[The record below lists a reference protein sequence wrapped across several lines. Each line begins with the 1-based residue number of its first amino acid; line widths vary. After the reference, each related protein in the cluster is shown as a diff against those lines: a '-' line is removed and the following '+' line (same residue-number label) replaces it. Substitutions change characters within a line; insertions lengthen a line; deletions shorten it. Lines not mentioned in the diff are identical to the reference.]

1 MEHLVNKIQAV
12 INTLNNVTV
21 NGFDNMD
28 RMVGCMKVL
37 AEVRDAVKQ
46 IPEQKEVQDGNT
58 DAE

>member
-1 MEHLVNKIQAV
+1 MEELANKIQAV
-12 INTLNNVTV
+12 INTLDSVTV

-37 AEVRDAVKQ
+37 ADVR
-46 IPEQKEVQDGNT
+46 EQLKAAEVQDGNA

>member
-1 MEHLVNKIQAV
+1 MKEMADKIQAV
-12 INTLNNVTV
+12 INTLDSVTV

-37 AEVRDAVKQ
+37 ADVRDAINQ
-46 IPEQKEVQDGNT
+46 IPEQKEVHNGNA